1 VFYSAHDDGVFEDPF
16 PGAQANVSQQSTH
29 PPNRGDN
36 PYNSVRSVY
45 EEKHP
50 YDRLSQPQ
58 VFAVDLPEGA
68 EGEEKDDYEP
78 PRDLAGGDA
87 SVRASDTRLP
97 YDPDN
102 ANYDINSSS
111 SPAAAPAA
119 AAPGTAAAA
128 AYDNHIY
135 SEDGPEAVV
144 GATGGSVS
152 RPEGLVLVN
161 PVFHYSVIVDNQA
174 NDMRVERGVG
184 EAGDVPTTE
193 L

>member
-1 VFYSAHDDGVFEDPF
+1 
-16 PGAQANVSQQSTH
+16 
-29 PPNRGDN
+29 
-36 PYNSVRSVY
+36 VY

-50 YDRLSQPQ
+50 YDRLNQPQ

-68 EGEEKDDYEP
+68 EGEEKDDYEQL
-78 PRDLAGGDA
+78 RDLAGGDA
-87 SVRASDTRLP
+87 SVRASDARLP
-97 YDPDN
+97 YDPDS
-102 ANYDINSSS
+102 ANYDMSSSS
-111 SPAAAPAA
+111 SPAAPGTAAA

-128 AYDNHIY
+128 YDNHTY

-144 GATGGSVS
+144 GATGGSAS
-152 RPEGLVLVN
+152 RPEGLGLVN
-161 PVFHYSVIVDNQA
+161 PVFDYSVIVDNQA